1 MPSEK
6 QIRRQ
11 QHGTMLPSS
20 RRRLDRLGGMPILR
34 RCGAVLVLQ
43 PAGQKC
49 GAVVPHCDFQKCYTG
64 IALYKGVSPYARPW
78 NARPRPRPPTMA
90 IMACSCYA
98 PASNTPRYSYQDLN
112 PSRLSADYRK
122 FSLFDNNLKA
132 RKVCRKI

>member
-11 QHGTMLPSS
+11 QYGTLLPSS

-34 RCGAVLVLQ
+34 RCRAVLVVR

-64 IALYKGVSPYARPW
+64 IALYKGVYPYARPR
-78 NARPRPRPPTMA
+78 NARPRPRPPTKISSRQQLHA
-90 IMACSCYA
+90 GVR
-98 PASNTPRYSYQDLN
+98 NTPRLLNRDLY

-122 FSLFDNNLKA
+122 FSLFDNNKKA

>member
-11 QHGTMLPSS
+11 QHGAMLPSS

-64 IALYKGVSPYARPW
+64 IALNKGVYPYARPR
-78 NARPRPRPPTMA
+78 NARPRPRPPTMTK
-90 IMACSCYA
+90 MACSCFA
-98 PASNTPRYSYQDLN
+98 AACNTPRFLN
-112 PSRLSADYRK
+112 RDFNPLRLSADYRK
-122 FSLFDNNLKA
+122 FSLFDNNKKA